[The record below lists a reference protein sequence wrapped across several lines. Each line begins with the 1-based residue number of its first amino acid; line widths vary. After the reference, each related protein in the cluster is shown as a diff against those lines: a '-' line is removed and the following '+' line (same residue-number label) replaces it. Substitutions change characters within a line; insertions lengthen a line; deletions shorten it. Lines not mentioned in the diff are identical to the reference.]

1 MPRFFIDTDDGDRLD
16 RDEEGYDLSDSAAA
30 RIEAIGAL
38 PDLARSQIPDGDR
51 RTFTVRVRDADGTL
65 VYEATLTLEGRWIEP
80 ARTAEA

>member
-16 RDEEGYDLSDSAAA
+16 RDEDGYDLVDRAAA

-51 RTFTVRVRDADGTL
+51 RTSRCGS
-65 VYEATLTLEGRWIEP
+65 ATGP
-80 ARTAEA
+80 ARRSTRRP